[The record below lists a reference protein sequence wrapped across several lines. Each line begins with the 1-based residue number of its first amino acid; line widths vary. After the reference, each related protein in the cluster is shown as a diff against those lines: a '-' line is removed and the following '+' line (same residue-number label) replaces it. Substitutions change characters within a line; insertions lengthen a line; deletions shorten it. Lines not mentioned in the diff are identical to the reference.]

1 MSRLELKKPSSEEE
15 RTLTPEERKEVNR
28 TRRETEVSDD
38 FDEKVELTN
47 NRRYTLEDLELEAF
61 YMMPKFLFWGSIGTG
76 LSSDAKILYTLLRD
90 RYSLSKKNGWINEKN
105 EVYFIFTRSEMEYML
120 GKSKNTVIKAV
131 NALKEFNLLDEIT
144 MGMNKP
150 NMLYLKYPSKTYVN
164 KYLKKEEK
172 ILLEEHKRKIS
183 ERAESEKIYK
193 ENSRKRRKLAIQK
206 GLEVLEQEEGNSGSS
221 KNELPEVQNVNIHGG
236 SENEL
241 PGRSKVEL
249 PGGVKSELPE
259 VQELVRPEVQKV
271 NPNNTDYNYTYSS
284 DNDSSNNDLE
294 NNTDLFSTQ
303 SFNQSHTTYMGRE
316 PNKTEIESID
326 RWIRN
331 KYNNNY
337 SLISMEDIDKLEE
350 EIKEQIGYETLIDP
364 SYKNDKG
371 LIDNIVNVIQNVI
384 LTPDGKV
391 FNIKGME
398 RSTAM
403 VKKVFYKLD
412 FENIEYAL
420 WTFSE
425 NTTKITDIYSY
436 LVAVLFMA
444 PQTQESWYS
453 ARVKSDMREQYDK

>member
-1 MSRLELKKPSSEEE
+1 MNRLGIKEHSSDEKE
-15 RTLTPEERKEVNR
+15 LTPEEKKQVNR
-28 TRRETEVSDD
+28 VRRETEVSDD
-38 FDEKVELTN
+38 FDEKVELNN
-47 NRRYTLEDLELEAF
+47 NRRYTLEDLELESF
-61 YMMPKFLFWGSIGTG
+61 YMMPKFLFWGSLGTG

-90 RYSLSKKNGWINEKN
+90 RYSLSKKNGWVNEKN
-105 EVYFIFTRSEMEYML
+105 EVYFIFTRSEMEYLL

-193 ENSRKRRKLAIQK
+193 ENSRKRRKLAMQK
-206 GLEVLEQEEGNSGSS
+206 GLEVLEQEDENSGSS
-221 KNELPEVQNVNIHGG
+221 KNELPEVQNLNFHGGSKNELPGGSKSELPGG

-241 PGRSKVEL
+241 PGGSK
-249 PGGVKSELPE
+249 SALPE
-259 VQELVRPEVQKV
+259 VQNL
-271 NPNNTDYNYTYSS
+271 NPNNTYNNNT
-284 DNDSSNNDLE
+284 NLSNTNY
-294 NNTDLFSTQ
+294 NNTDKKSNTDLYDSQ
-303 SFNQSHTTYMGRE
+303 SINHSYNTYMGRE

-350 EIKEQIGYETLIDP
+350 EIKTQIDYDVLTDP
-364 SYKNDKG
+364 SYKNNVG
-371 LIDNIVNVIQNVI
+371 LIDNIVSVIQNVI

-403 VKKVFYKLD
+403 VKKVFYNLD

-453 ARVKSDMREQYDK
+453 ARVKSDMMKN